1 VSEFAIAA
9 GTILGLGLAS
19 PPHAASEIACMVM
32 WDRADLNK
40 NGVLEGEEASAYLDA
55 IKIVLVLALVASAA
69 LSETST
75 AFADR
80 GADAITVLV
89 APDPGGIEKGLTGTH
104 ILRTR
109 AAERSR
115 SGDAAMTVGCA
126 PCLNVYLSFAL
137 MHGRLY
143 AMKPQTDNR
152 RLRYQAF
159 VNGSEVPIEA
169 MNGLRGRDWIDAFG
183 GVDHVPGCAPIL
195 AGGQWL
201 DPLTTREEGCLS
213 ELPALPALR

>member
-1 VSEFAIAA
+1 
-9 GTILGLGLAS
+9 
-19 PPHAASEIACMVM
+19 M
-32 WDRADLNK
+32 
-40 NGVLEGEEASAYLDA
+40 
-55 IKIVLVLALVASAA
+55 VLVLALVASEAF
-69 LSETST
+69 SETST

-80 GADAITVLV
+80 GDADAITVLV
-89 APDPGGIEKGLTGTH
+89 APDAGGIEKGLTGTH

-109 AAERSR
+109 AAERSK
-115 SGDAAMTVGCA
+115 SGDAAMTVGCV
-126 PCLNVYLSFAL
+126 PCFNVYLSFAL

-152 RLRYQAF
+152 RLRYRAF

-201 DPLTTREEGCLS
+201 DPLTTREESCLS
-213 ELPALPALR
+213 ELPALPAQR

>member
-1 VSEFAIAA
+1 
-9 GTILGLGLAS
+9 
-19 PPHAASEIACMVM
+19 
-32 WDRADLNK
+32 
-40 NGVLEGEEASAYLDA
+40 LDA

-69 LSETST
+69 FSETS
-75 AFADR
+75 AALADQS
-80 GADAITVLV
+80 DANAISVLV

-109 AAERSR
+109 VAERSK
-115 SGDAAMTVGCA
+115 SGDAAMTVGCV

-152 RLRYQAF
+152 RVRYRAF
-159 VNGSEVPIEA
+159 VNGGEVPIEA

-195 AGGQWL
+195 AGGQWH
-201 DPLTTREEGCLS
+201 DPLTTREESCLS

>member
-1 VSEFAIAA
+1 V
-9 GTILGLGLAS
+9 
-19 PPHAASEIACMVM
+19 
-32 WDRADLNK
+32 
-40 NGVLEGEEASAYLDA
+40 
-55 IKIVLVLALVASAA
+55 KIVLVLALVASAA
-69 LSETST
+69 LSYTST
-75 AFADR
+75 ALADQSD
-80 GADAITVLV
+80 ADSITVLV

-109 AAERSR
+109 AAERSK
-115 SGDAAMTVGCA
+115 SGDAAMTVGCV
-126 PCLNVYLSFAL
+126 PCFNVYLSFAL

-152 RLRYQAF
+152 RPRYRAF

-201 DPLTTREEGCLS
+201 DPLTTREESCVS
-213 ELPALPALR
+213 ALPALPALR